1 MRIIKSSLYKFL
13 LSKVKELDYV
23 QLWGSFL
30 EIFGYITSIN
40 NQINSLILSKEFLDI
55 LDLMIDHR
63 EMLIRKRVGWVI
75 NNIMNGNSDIL
86 EVIIAHNI
94 FRKFLNKLSLDQ
106 IDVRAEL
113 LSALLGYLSCAN
125 ND

>member
-40 NQINSLILSKEFLDI
+40 NQINSVTTLAAPPPFLQRPCACAVRI
-55 LDLMIDHR
+55 
-63 EMLIRKRVGWVI
+63 GW
-75 NNIMNGNSDIL
+75 
-86 EVIIAHNI
+86 
-94 FRKFLNKLSLDQ
+94 R
-106 IDVRAEL
+106 
-113 LSALLGYLSCAN
+113 
-125 ND
+125 